1 MDNMQISVL
10 LTGSNFRGKM
20 MSSGMNSEFALFI
33 IYSQE
38 HFDRWLSSSLL
49 IPEKRSG
56 LEIFILK
63 SRA

>member
-1 MDNMQISVL
+1 MGNMQISVL

-20 MSSGMNSEFALFI
+20 MSSGMHSEFALFM

-38 HFDRWLSSSLL
+38 LFNRWFSSSLL

-56 LEIFILK
+56 LEIFLLE